1 MINLYVISDSTGETA
16 NQLANAIA
24 IQFKQTD
31 FSRKRFSN
39 IVEAEQVDKIL
50 GSDDVKNSDNKTIV
64 LMTVVA
70 ENVVESIKNY
80 ESEKLIVVDLLLR
93 PITEIEDFLG
103 VKADRQSGLMRDL
116 NNSYFDKIEAI
127 EFAMNFDD
135 GKNPKGFLDADIVL
149 LGVSRTSKT
158 PLSVYLA
165 NKSYKVANLPLVPEI
180 SIPKE
185 IYEVDPKK
193 IIGLIIDKDKLN
205 EIRNQ
210 RLIALGLS
218 SESSYATD
226 ERIDEELE
234 YAKELY
240 NDLGCV
246 VIDVSKST
254 IEETAAKIIEHIEN

>member
-24 IQFKQTD
+24 IQFKQAN

-39 IVEAEQVDKIL
+39 IVEAEQVEKIL
-50 GSDDVKNSDNKTIV
+50 GTIDRNNSENKTIV

-70 ENVVESIKNY
+70 EAVVEKIKSY
-80 ESEKLIVVDLLLR
+80 ENENLLVVDLLLR
-93 PITEIEDFLG
+93 PITEMENFLG
-103 VKADRQSGLMRDL
+103 IKADRQIGLMRDL
-116 NNSYFDKIEAI
+116 DNSYFDKIEAI

-135 GKNPKGFLDADIVL
+135 GKNPKGFLEADIVL

-180 SIPKE
+180 AIPKE
-185 IYEVDPKK
+185 IYEVERKK
-193 IIGLIIDKDKLN
+193 IIGLIINPEKLN

-210 RLIALGLS
+210 RLVTLGLS
-218 SESSYATD
+218 PQSSYASD
-226 ERIDEELE
+226 ERIQEELK
-234 YAKELY
+234 YAKDLY
-240 NDLGCV
+240 EELGCT
-246 VIDVSKST
+246 VIDVSSST
-254 IEETAAKIIEHIEN
+254 IEETAARVIEQIEN

>member
-1 MINLYVISDSTGETA
+1 MINLFVISDSTGETV
-16 NQLANAIA
+16 NQLANAIT
-24 IQFKQTD
+24 IQFPEIV
-31 FSRKRFSN
+31 FNRKRFSN
-39 IVEAEQVDKIL
+39 ITSLDQCDQIFEGL
-50 GSDDVKNSDNKTIV
+50 GEEKTIV
-64 LMTVVA
+64 FMTVI
-70 ENVVESIKNY
+70 VEEIVDMIKSY
-80 ESEKLIVVDLLLR
+80 ESENLVVIDLLLD
-93 PITEIEDFLG
+93 PVKKIEGFLG
-103 VKADRQSGLMRDL
+103 QKAHRKTGMMRDL
-116 NNSYFDKIEAI
+116 DHDYFHKIEAI

-185 IYEVDPKK
+185 IYEVDSKK

-218 SESSYATD
+218 AESSYATD

>member
-1 MINLYVISDSTGETA
+1 MINLFVISDSTGETV
-16 NQLANAIA
+16 NQLANAIT
-24 IQFKQTD
+24 IQFPKIV
-31 FSRKRFSN
+31 FNRKRFSN
-39 IVEAEQVDKIL
+39 ITSLDQCDQIFEGL
-50 GSDDVKNSDNKTIV
+50 GEEKTIV
-64 LMTVVA
+64 FMTVIVEEIVDMIKSYES
-70 ENVVESIKNY
+70 ENVVVI
-80 ESEKLIVVDLLLR
+80 DLLLD
-93 PITEIEDFLG
+93 PVKKIEKFLG
-103 VKADRQSGLMRDL
+103 EKAHRKTGMMRDL
-116 NNSYFDKIEAI
+116 DNEYFHKIEAI

-135 GKNPKGFLDADIVL
+135 GKNPKGFLEADIVL

-210 RLIALGLS
+210 RLITLGLS
-218 SESSYATD
+218 AESSYATD
-226 ERIDEELE
+226 ERIDAELK

-240 NDLGCV
+240 NELGCV

>member
-1 MINLYVISDSTGETA
+1 MINLFVISDSTGETV
-16 NQLANAIA
+16 NQLANALT
-24 IQFKQTD
+24 IQFPSVH
-31 FSRKRFSN
+31 FNRKRFSN
-39 IVEAEQVDKIL
+39 ITSVEQCDNLFEGL
-50 GSDDVKNSDNKTIV
+50 GEEKTIV
-64 LMTVVA
+64 LLTVIVEEIVDMIKSY
-70 ENVVESIKNY
+70 ENENI
-80 ESEKLIVVDLLLR
+80 IVIDLLLD
-93 PITEIEDFLG
+93 PVKKIEDFLDE
-103 VKADRQSGLMRDL
+103 KAHRKTGMMRDL
-116 NNSYFDKIEAI
+116 DNEYFHKIEAI

-185 IYEVDPKK
+185 IYSVDPKK
-193 IIGLIIDKDKLN
+193 LVGLIIDKDKLN
-205 EIRNQ
+205 QIRNQ
-210 RLIALGLS
+210 RLLALGLS

-226 ERIDEELE
+226 ERITEELE

-240 NDLGCV
+240 KELGCV
-246 VIDVSKST
+246 VIDVSLST

>member
-1 MINLYVISDSTGETA
+1 MINLFVISDSTGETV
-16 NQLANAIA
+16 NQLANAIT
-24 IQFKQTD
+24 IQFPKID
-31 FSRKRFSN
+31 FNRKRFSN
-39 IVEAEQVDKIL
+39 ITSLDQC
-50 GSDDVKNSDNKTIV
+50 DNIFEGIGEEKTIV
-64 LMTVVA
+64 FMTVI
-70 ENVVESIKNY
+70 VEEIVDMIKSY
-80 ESEKLIVVDLLLR
+80 ESENVIVIDLLLD
-93 PITEIEDFLG
+93 PVNKIESFLG
-103 VKADRQSGLMRDL
+103 EKAHRKSGMMRDL
-116 NNSYFDKIEAI
+116 DREYFHKIDAI

-158 PLSVYLA
+158 PLSIYLA

-218 SESSYATD
+218 AESSYASD
-226 ERIDEELE
+226 DRINEELE

-240 NDLGCV
+240 KELGCV
-246 VIDVSKST
+246 IIDVSKST
-254 IEETAAKIIEHIEN
+254 IEETAARIIEHIEN